1 MFSRQLVN
9 EDNHLRVLMYI
20 NARLIQL
27 CFSLRKDII
36 NHRDI
41 NLTLFFNCDIICFII
56 NIYSDAQQMALKYL
70 KNIEI
75 YLNNVLIITGDFNIK
90 NNDWD
95 PLYSYHSIYTD
106 ILREI
111 ADSFNLELFMPIN
124 QIPTRYA
131 NNMTESNS
139 VINLML
145 L

>member
-1 MFSRQLVN
+1 
-9 EDNHLRVLMYI
+9 
-20 NARLIQL
+20 
-27 CFSLRKDII
+27 
-36 NHRDI
+36 
-41 NLTLFFNCDIICFII
+41 
-56 NIYSDAQQMALKYL
+56 MALKYL